1 MTKMI
6 VSVNDQ
12 DDVSKHCLT
21 ELIMMIMIKCNELKG
36 FTMLLPE
43 MFSLLPVKTE
53 ELLVCHLKEN

>member
-21 ELIMMIMIKCNELKG
+21 ELIMMIMVKCNELKG